1 MTTMAVPGDVSPC
14 NTCGAC
20 CSHSAEWPRF
30 TCEDDAALDRLPQDL
45 VNASLSGM
53 RCIGAR
59 CSALV
64 GTVGIATSC
73 SIYAIRPDVCRE
85 CQPGDDACAIARAAR
100 GLPLIAA

>member
-1 MTTMAVPGDVSPC
+1 MAVPGDISPC

-20 CSHSAEWPRF
+20 CAHSAEWPRF
-30 TCEDDAALDRLPQDL
+30 TCEDDAALDRLPPDL

-53 RCIGAR
+53 RCDGAR

-73 SIYAIRPDVCRE
+73 SVYEVRPDVCRE
-85 CQPGDDACAIARAAR
+85 CQPGDDACNIAREAR
-100 GLPLIAA
+100 GLPLIVA